1 MIDFLLHRF
10 GDRASINSDVR
21 QIHGQ
26 DESFHKAAQP
36 DLVVFPKSTNE
47 VSEIVVICA
56 KHKVP
61 IVPFGAGTSLEGHI
75 AAIRGGVCI
84 DLSQMNKVLEINPS
98 DMDVHIEAGTSRK
111 TLNKQLEPYG
121 LFFPVDPGAD
131 ATLGGMV
138 ATSASGTNAVRYGT
152 IRDNLLGL
160 TAVMPNG
167 QILTTGGRA
176 RKSASGYDLTRL
188 LCGSEGTLAVIT
200 EIRLKLYGLP
210 EANSVGVCSF
220 KSLKDAV
227 DTAAITIQ
235 MGVPVARIELLDD
248 IQINAVNKFSGLDYE
263 EKPTLFFEFHGTARS
278 VVEQSEQVAEIIKD
292 LGGSEFVWSVK
303 QEDKNKLWQ
312 ARHDAYY
319 ASMALR
325 PGCVG
330 WPTDVCVPIS
340 RLTECIVE
348 TVHDIDEAGVTAPVF
363 GHVGDG
369 NFHVILL
376 LHPDDP
382 EEVREAQL
390 RINERLISRA
400 ISLGGTCTGE
410 QCVRPHPRPCCSAR
424 LLTPGRWRRS
434 GSGVGVGKIDHLEH
448 EHGAGAVEMMRE
460 IKRALDPNNIMN
472 PGKMLSGL

>member
-1 MIDFLLHRF
+1 MQDAIDFLLHRF

-21 QIHGQ
+21 QLHGQ
-26 DESFHKAAQP
+26 DESFHKSAQP

-84 DLSQMNKVLEINPS
+84 DLSQMNKVLEIYPS
-98 DMDVHIEAGTSRK
+98 DMDVHIEAGITRK
-111 TLNKQLEPYG
+111 TLNNQLEPYG

-152 IRDNLLGL
+152 MRDNLLGL

-200 EIRLKLYGLP
+200 EIRLKVYGLP

-263 EKPTLFFEFHGTARS
+263 EKPTLFFEFHGTERS
-278 VVEQSEQVAEIIKD
+278 VVEQSEQVAEIIRD
-292 LGGSEFVWSVK
+292 QGGSEFVWSIK

-325 PGCVG
+325 PNSRI
-330 WPTDVCVPIS
+330 WTTDVCVPIS
-340 RLTECIVE
+340 RLSECI
-348 TVHDIDEAGVTAPVF
+348 EATRKDVTEHNVLAPIV

-369 NFHVILL
+369 NFHLL
-376 LHPDDP
+376 IVVDTGD
-382 EEVREAQL
+382 EKEINVVS
-390 RINERLISRA
+390 RIND
-400 ISLGGTCTGE
+400 
-410 QCVRPHPRPCCSAR
+410 R
-424 LLTPGRWRRS
+424 LL
-434 GSGVGVGKIDHLEH
+434 
-448 EHGAGAVEMMRE
+448 
-460 IKRALDPNNIMN
+460 KRALAMGGTITGEHGIGFGKMEYLELEHPEGLALMRGIKSSIDPDNIMN
-472 PGKMLSGL
+472 PGKIVLP